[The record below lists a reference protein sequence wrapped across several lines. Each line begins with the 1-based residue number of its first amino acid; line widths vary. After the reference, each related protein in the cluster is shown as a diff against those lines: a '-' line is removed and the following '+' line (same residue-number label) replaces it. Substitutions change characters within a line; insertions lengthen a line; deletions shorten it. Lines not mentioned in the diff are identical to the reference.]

1 MNFKVASSAQLP
13 AITRPGA
20 QTLPCG
26 GLLSLPPPRHRG
38 DVKKK
43 TDKSTAK
50 RKLPI
55 ARKADGAAE
64 PDTTVPAVV
73 DESTRVPSVP
83 VVGVGASA
91 GGLEAFTQLLTHLIP
106 DTGFAFVLVQHLD
119 PRHAS
124 ILPKLLSAKTRMP
137 VREAAEGDVLKP
149 NVVLVLPADQ
159 SITVSDGVLSLSPR
173 LESAGLHH
181 PVDVFLRSLAM
192 DQKSL
197 AIAVILSGS
206 GSDGA
211 LGVRAVKDEG
221 GIVFAQ
227 DEKSAQHAGMPQ
239 SAIAT
244 GCVDFVLPPE
254 GIAKELARLGG
265 HSYVLQQPVPAAAL
279 RPREETSLSQI
290 YTLLRNT
297 SGIDFSQYQQT
308 TIQRR
313 LQRRMVLARVEN
325 QDDYLA
331 YVLKEKDE
339 LGRLLN
345 DLLIKTTRYLRDA
358 ATFVFLAQRVFP
370 SIMKDPPTKEPLRV
384 WVPACST
391 GEEAYSLLICLLE
404 WIERSQSRIEV
415 QIFASDISESSISQ
429 ARKGTYPENISAD
442 VSAERL
448 GRFFIRNGLHYEIKP
463 ALRKMCV
470 FAKHDLLR
478 APPFSRMD
486 LVSCRNLL
494 IYLGRAAQERV
505 LSTLHYA
512 LKPDAILLLG
522 GSEGV
527 GEASH
532 LFHQIDKRYKV
543 YSKQPTAEHFRLN
556 HAAQKYL
563 PVKLP
568 RGEERTS
575 EVDPEGE
582 ANRITLA
589 RYSRPGVLINE
600 DMTILQ
606 FRGDTSRY
614 IRPSTGK
621 ASLNLVHMLR
631 EGLQLGLRSAVLKA
645 QKQEGPVRKTG
656 LRLVEKGH
664 IENLSVEVVAIPSG
678 SSGKQNFLIVFL
690 EGSEVRASKPEPR
703 RAGRGKVG
711 GESAEISRLK
721 RELGETKEYL
731 KSVLEDQTINVEQL
745 QATNEELESSNEE
758 LQSTNEELET
768 SKEEIDATNE
778 ELNTVNAELTD
789 RNRELTRFHEYIE
802 AVFGTVREPLLLLD
816 PVLRVKQA
824 NRSFYELFRVSE
836 NETVGQLV
844 SELATERWAV
854 TDWTQ
859 LGKFLSRQ
867 SNSEKLYL
875 DIEFP
880 TIGRRHMSVNARH
893 VQLPHEEE
901 PTILMGL
908 EDITSSQ
915 DLAREQRR
923 LIDQLSAPVLTLQK
937 QIMVL
942 PIIGL
947 LNAERMQQVK
957 EKLLEGI
964 REHRTKV
971 VILDITG
978 AAIEHEGEGVAEG
991 FRDITKA
998 SQLVGATA
1006 ILTGISG
1013 EIAEKLVS
1021 LAMDRSNL
1029 TCMGDLQSGLD
1040 EANRML
1046 GYQVIAN
1053 EKLETLQEALRQ
1065 AKSELDVLRKKPLA
1079 MSALP
1084 PKH

>member
-26 GLLSLPPPRHRG
+26 GLLSLPLPRHRG
-38 DVKKK
+38 GVKKK
-43 TDKSTAK
+43 ETGKSTAK

-55 ARKADGAAE
+55 ARKADGTAE
-64 PDTTVPAVV
+64 PETTVPAVV

-91 GGLEAFTQLLTHLIP
+91 GGLEAFTQLLTHLTP

-137 VREAAEGDVLKP
+137 VREAAEGDVLKQ

-206 GSDGA
+206 GSDGV

-254 GIAKELARLGG
+254 DIARELARLGG

-325 QDDYLA
+325 HDDYLA
-331 YVLKEKDE
+331 YVLKEKNE
-339 LGRLLN
+339 LGGLLN
-345 DLLIKTTRYLRDA
+345 DLLIKTTRCLRDV
-358 ATFVFLAQRVFP
+358 ATFEFLAQRVFP
-370 SIMKDPPTKEPLRV
+370 SIMKDRPTKEPLRV

-415 QIFASDISESSISQ
+415 QIFASDISESAISQ
-429 ARKGTYPENISAD
+429 ARKGTYQENISAD

-463 ALRKMCV
+463 ALRKMCI

-556 HAAQKYL
+556 YLAQKYL

-568 RGEERTS
+568 RGKERTS

-589 RYSRPGVLINE
+589 RYSHPGVLINE

-656 LRLVEKGH
+656 LRLVEKGQ
-664 IENLSVEVVAIPSG
+664 IENLSVEVVPISSG

-703 RAGRGKVG
+703 RAGRGKIG
-711 GESAEISRLK
+711 GESAEISQLK
-721 RELGETKEYL
+721 RELAETKEYL
-731 KSVLEDQTINVEQL
+731 KSVLEDQSINVEQL

-802 AVFGTVREPLLLLD
+802 AVFDTVREPLLLLR
-816 PVLRVKQA
+816 PNLFVKQV
-824 NRSFYELFRVSE
+824 NRSFCESFGASE
-836 NETVGQLV
+836 KETVGRLV
-844 SELATERWAV
+844 DEVAKGQWASA
-854 TDWTQ
+854 D
-859 LGKFLSRQ
+859 LSRLVKLLRGQ
-867 SNSEKLYL
+867 SDFE
-875 DIEFP
+875 DFMIDVDFP
-880 TIGRRHMSVNARH
+880 SVGRRHLKVNARS
-893 VQLPHEEE
+893 VLLPSEEE
-901 PTILMGL
+901 PTILMAL
-908 EDITSSQ
+908 EDITSES
-915 DLAREQRR
+915 LVHEQQQR
-923 LIDQLSAPVLTLQK
+923 LIRQLSAPVLPLQK
-937 QIMVL
+937 QILVV
-942 PIIGL
+942 PIIGP
-947 LNAERMQQVK
+947 LNPERMRQVK
-957 EKLLEGI
+957 EKLLEFV
-964 REHRTKV
+964 RPSRTRI
-971 VILDITG
+971 VILDLTG
-978 AAIEHEGEGVAEG
+978 AAIENEDEEVVKG
-991 FRDITKA
+991 FSDITKA
-998 SQLVGATA
+998 SKLVGTIV
-1006 ILTGISG
+1006 ILTGISNRM
-1013 EIAEKLVS
+1013 AQKLVN
-1021 LAMDRSNL
+1021 LGGDRPKL
-1029 TCMGDLQSGLD
+1029 TGRADLESGFD
-1040 EANRML
+1040 EANRIL
-1046 GYQVIAN
+1046 GYQRIAN
-1053 EKLETLQEALRQ
+1053 TDLRALREELGQAKLELGR
-1065 AKSELDVLRKKPLA
+1065 LRKG
-1079 MSALP
+1079 SF
-1084 PKH
+1084 H

>member
-1 MNFKVASSAQLP
+1 MELSS
-13 AITRPGA
+13 
-20 QTLPCG
+20 
-26 GLLSLPPPRHRG
+26 
-38 DVKKK
+38 
-43 TDKSTAK
+43 
-50 RKLPI
+50 
-55 ARKADGAAE
+55 
-64 PDTTVPAVV
+64 
-73 DESTRVPSVP
+73 DESSNIASVP

-91 GGLEAFTQLLTHLIP
+91 GGLEAFIQLLNHLPP
-106 DTGFAFVLVQHLD
+106 DTGFAFVFVQHLD

-124 ILPKLLSAKTRMP
+124 ILPKILSAKTRMR
-137 VREAAEGDVLKP
+137 VREAADGDVLKP
-149 NVVLVLPADQ
+149 NSVFVLPADK
-159 SITVSDGVLSLSPR
+159 SITVSQGLLRLSPR
-173 LESAGLHH
+173 LETGGLHH
-181 PVDVFLRSLAM
+181 PIDAFLRSLAI
-192 DQKSL
+192 DRKSR
-197 AIAVILSGS
+197 AIGVILSGS

-211 LGVRAVKDEG
+211 FGIQAIKDEG
-221 GIVFAQ
+221 GIIFAQ
-227 DEKSAQHAGMPQ
+227 DEKSSQHAGMPQ

-244 GCVDFVLPPE
+244 GCVDFVLSPE
-254 GIAKELARLGG
+254 GIARELALLGG
-265 HSYVLQQPVPAAAL
+265 HSYIVQQPAATAAPAPPEESPL
-279 RPREETSLSQI
+279 RQVF
-290 YTLLRNT
+290 TLLRNM

-313 LQRRMVLARVEN
+313 LQRRMALGQARKV
-325 QDDYLA
+325 DDYLA
-331 YVLKEKDE
+331 YLVKHKGE
-339 LGRLLN
+339 LGSLLS
-345 DLLIKTTRYLRDA
+345 DFLIKTTRFFRDK
-358 ATFVFLAQRVFP
+358 ATFEFLAQRVLP
-370 SIMKDPPTKEPLRV
+370 SIMKGRSAEEPLRV

-391 GEEAYSLLICLLE
+391 GEETYALLICLME
-404 WIERSQSRIEV
+404 WIELSQNRVEV
-415 QIFASDISESSISQ
+415 KMFASDVSESAISQ
-429 ARKGTYPENISAD
+429 ARKGNYPENISED

-448 GRFFIRNGLHYEIKP
+448 GGFFTRNGLRYEVKP
-463 ALRKMCV
+463 SLRKMCI
-470 FAKHDLLR
+470 FAKHDLIN

-486 LVSCRNLL
+486 LISCRNLL
-494 IYLGRAAQERV
+494 IYLGRATQGRV
-505 LSTLHYA
+505 LSILHYA
-512 LKPDAILLLG
+512 LKPGGMLLLG
-522 GSEGV
+522 ASEGV
-527 GEASH
+527 NGASH
-532 LFHQIDKRYKV
+532 LFHQIDKRFKV
-543 YSKQPTAEHFRLN
+543 FSKQPSSEHFRLRP
-556 HAAQKYL
+556 AQEHL
-563 PVKLP
+563 PAESP
-568 RGEERTS
+568 RGEGWTTEA
-575 EVDPEGE
+575 DPES
-582 ANRITLA
+582 AADRITLA
-589 RYSRPGVLINE
+589 RYSPPGVLINE
-600 DMTILQ
+600 DMTILR

-614 IRPSTGK
+614 IRPAAGK
-621 ASLNLVHMLR
+621 ASLNLIAMLHEELR
-631 EGLQLGLRSAVLKA
+631 LGLRSAVLKA
-645 QKQEGPVRKTG
+645 KKEKGSVRKKG
-656 LRLVEKGH
+656 LRFVQKGH
-664 IENLSVEVVAIPSG
+664 IQSLSVDVIPIPSG
-678 SSGKQNFLIVFL
+678 SSGERSFLIVFL
-690 EGSEVRASKPEPR
+690 EGGEAEVSKPAPHQV
-703 RAGRGKVG
+703 GRGKTG
-711 GESAEISRLK
+711 GESAEIAALK
-721 RELGETKEYL
+721 RELAETNEYL
-731 KSVLEDQTINVEQL
+731 KSVVEDQSISLEQL
-745 QATNEELESSNEE
+745 QATNEELESANEE

-789 RNRELTRFHEYIE
+789 RNREMTHLSDYIE
-802 AVFGTVREPLLLLD
+802 AVFNTVREPLLLLD

-844 SELATERWAV
+844 SKLATERWAV

-859 LGKFLSRQ
+859 LGKFVGIQ
-867 SNSEKLYL
+867 SKSENLYL

-880 TIGRRHMSVNARH
+880 SIGHRHMRVNARP